1 MRRISGQRRGE
12 GGFAAVVVMVAIL
25 AVLMIYT
32 TANVRVLVHLQNE
45 LKLIEQ
51 QQLRCLNGASAGVPA
66 AGNAPVESPA
76 SRETR

>member
-51 QQLRCLNGASAGVPA
+51 QQLRRLSGASAG
-66 AGNAPVESPA
+66 GAPVESPA